1 MLNDERIILNMKI
14 SFEDRDLYRWAQ
26 DLYPICR
33 SLTGDGV
40 RETLGYIKN
49 LIPELT
55 VHSIKSGETVFDWQ
69 VPLEWNIKEAYI
81 ENENGEK
88 IVDFKINNLHVVGY
102 SEPIDATLDLRDLQ
116 KHIHS
121 LPEQPNAI
129 PYVTSYYSRTW
140 GFCMTD
146 NQRQTLQEGKYRV
159 VINSLLEPGV
169 LNYADLIIKGKS
181 SEEILISTYVCHPS
195 MGNNELSGP
204 VVTTALAQ
212 WINTLKERYYTYR
225 FVFVPETIGSIV
237 YLSKN
242 LEHLRKNVIA
252 GFNVTCVGDDRCYSF
267 MPSRNGNTLSDRV
280 GKHILNSIDPK
291 YKRYSWLHRG
301 SDERQYCAPGVDLPI
316 ASMMRSKYGEYPEY
330 HTSLDDL
337 SVISSAGLEGG
348 LNALVQALRAIE
360 FNCFPSATVLA
371 EPQLGK
377 RGLYPTTSTKASKN
391 LVRSMMDLL
400 TYSDGALDLIEIA
413 DKIGC
418 PIWEFYDIVNRL
430 VDHGLL
436 ECNRV
441 K

>member
-1 MLNDERIILNMKI
+1 MKN
-14 SFEDRDLYRWAQ
+14 SFDDRDLYRWAQ

-33 SLTGDGV
+33 SLSGDGV
-40 RETLGYIKN
+40 RETLDYIKN

-55 VHSIKSGETVFDWQ
+55 VHSIKSGEAVFDWQ
-69 VPLEWNIKEAYI
+69 VPLEWNIKDAYI
-81 ENENGEK
+81 ENKNGEK

-102 SEPIDATLDLRDLQ
+102 SEPIDAILDLRDLQ

-146 NQRQTLQEGKYRV
+146 NQRQTLQEEKYRV

-181 SEEILISTYVCHPS
+181 SEEVLISTYVCHPS

-204 VVTTALAQ
+204 IVTTALAQ
-212 WINTLKERYYTYR
+212 WISTLEDPYYTYR
-225 FVFVPETIGSIV
+225 FVFIPETIGSIV
-237 YLSKN
+237 YLSKHI
-242 LEHLRKNVIA
+242 EHLKNNVIA

-280 GKHILNSIDPK
+280 GKHVLKSIDPEHK
-291 YKRYSWLHRG
+291 SYLWLHRG
-301 SDERQYCAPGVDLPI
+301 SDERQYCAPGIDLPI
-316 ASMMRSKYGEYPEY
+316 ATIMRSKYGEYPEY

-337 SVISSAGLEGG
+337 SLISPAGLEGG
-348 LNALVQALRAIE
+348 LNALVQAIKAIE
-360 FNCFPSATVLA
+360 FNCFPRVKVFA

-377 RGLYPTTSTKASKN
+377 RGLYPTTSTIGSKN
-391 LVRSMMDLL
+391 MVSSMMNLL
-400 TYSDGALDLIEIA
+400 TYSDGVIDLIDIA
-413 DKIGC
+413 NKIDT
-418 PIWEFYDIVNRL
+418 PIWELYEIVNSL
-430 VDHGLL
+430 VAHGLL
-436 ECNRV
+436 ECS
-441 K
+441 KEKL